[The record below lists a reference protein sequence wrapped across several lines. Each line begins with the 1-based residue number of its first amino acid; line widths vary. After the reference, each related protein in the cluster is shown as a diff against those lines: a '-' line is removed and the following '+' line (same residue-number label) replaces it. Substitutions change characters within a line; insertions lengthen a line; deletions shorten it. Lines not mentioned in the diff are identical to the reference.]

1 MRKEIPILYSTAM
14 AQAKLAGRKTQTRR
28 MSGLDLVNACP
39 GDWEY
44 IRYWNECVKFCEKHN
59 HPNELHI
66 RCPYG
71 QPGDLLWGRESYR
84 KYYVT
89 EPGGGFDYSKEPVL
103 EYKADGGEM
112 IYENDDDGF
121 HVFNKDGTE
130 KFISWKPSIHMP
142 KEAAR
147 IWDEVTGIRVERV
160 ADIIED
166 DCRAE
171 GIEPHPA
178 GYYKNYLNEERATP
192 YMSYRSLWQLINGKP
207 KPIQSKKG
215 GKLITTG
222 YEVYPF
228 DEQAAAE
235 FQGITTWKGKP
246 LTVIT
251 NPWVWVIESKQL
263 SVTGKP
269 AVPAAGKE

>member
-1 MRKEIPILYSTAM
+1 MRKEIPILYSTVM
-14 AQAKLAGRKTQTRR
+14 AQAKLAWRKTQTRR
-28 MSGLDLVNACP
+28 IVKPQPIGDDLTWPVEDSHIDIYDA
-39 GDWEY
+39 
-44 IRYWNECVKFCEKHN
+44 VKCN
-59 HPNELHI
+59 Q
-66 RCPYG
+66 CPYG
-71 QPGDLLWGRESYR
+71 KPRDLLFGRETVANLNIDFPDQDPYW
-84 KYYVT
+84 V
-89 EPGGGFDYSKEPVL
+89 
-103 EYKADGGEM
+103 YKADLEHPNQHGP
-112 IYENDDDGF
+112 
-121 HVFNKDGTE
+121 VT
-130 KFISWKPSIHMP
+130 WKPSIHMP

-160 ADIIED
+160 ADISEADAI
-166 DCRAE
+166 AE
-171 GIEPHPA
+171 GIEWKIKFPEDHPNLKYYRDYMFKERFAA
-178 GYYKNYLNEERATP
+178 GISWGPKQ
-192 YMSYRSLWQLINGKP
+192 SFKSLWRLINGSP

-235 FQGITTWKGKP
+235 FQGLTTWKGKP